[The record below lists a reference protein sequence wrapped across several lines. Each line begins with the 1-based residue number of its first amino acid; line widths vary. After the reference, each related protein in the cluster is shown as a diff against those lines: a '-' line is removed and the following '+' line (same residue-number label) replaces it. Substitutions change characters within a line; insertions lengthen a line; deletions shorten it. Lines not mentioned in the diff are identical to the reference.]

1 MNCTTFPDYAP
12 LYKFFLIFAYI
23 LLGLIPT
30 IITIYNTL
38 YTCISLYQDEYKDRK
53 EFIEDFIWPLKLY
66 RNYKKLPSSYE
77 EPQIGFRI
85 LK

>member
-1 MNCTTFPDYAP
+1 M
-12 LYKFFLIFAYI
+12 
-23 LLGLIPT
+23 IPT

-38 YTCISLYQDEYKDRK
+38 YTCVSLYQDEYDDKK
-53 EFIEDFIWPLKLY
+53 GFVEDLIWPLKLY